1 MHRAGVAEGLAIMSA
16 LGMRLE
22 IKQSNYFGGGRHGG

>member
-1 MHRAGVAEGLAIMSA
+1 VGVAEGLAIMSA

-22 IKQSNYFGGGRHGG
+22 IEQSDYLSGGQHDG

>member
-1 MHRAGVAEGLAIMSA
+1 MPA

-22 IKQSNYFGGGRHGG
+22 IEQTDHIGGGKFRALMHPNPYVGG